1 MLPTASSPTATHL
14 AVLVR
19 ARQIAFDVGS
29 CRANCRSWC
38 VEPQKS
44 GLLMVVSCACQAI
57 ACRLLLGAARQA
69 TGISFAAPTRTRD
82 ESRKYRRATLE
93 RGDRLRA
100 TARRAP
106 TAGRG
111 RAHACAHTRASA
123 LHGGDAVGRLAGAR
137 ARRGAGPPGRCAPI
151 DNTPGDEAGDPRGT
165 RAPRRR
171 V

>member
-19 ARQIAFDVGS
+19 ARQIAFDVGF
-29 CRANCRSWC
+29 CRASCRSWC

-100 TARRAP
+100 TAGRAP
-106 TAGRG
+106 AAGRG
-111 RAHACAHTRASA
+111 RAHAHARASA
-123 LHGGDAVGRLAGAR
+123 LRGGDAVGRLAGAR
-137 ARRGAGPPGRCAPI
+137 ARREPVPPAGARRSTIPLAMKPV
-151 DNTPGDEAGDPRGT
+151 T
-165 RAPRRR
+165 RAG
-171 V
+171 